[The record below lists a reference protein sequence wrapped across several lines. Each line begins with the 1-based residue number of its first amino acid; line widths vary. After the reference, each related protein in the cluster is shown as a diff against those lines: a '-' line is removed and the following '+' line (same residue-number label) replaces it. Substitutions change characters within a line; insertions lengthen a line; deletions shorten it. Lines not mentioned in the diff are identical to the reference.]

1 MPFCPNCRYE
11 YKPEIW
17 KCPDCGV
24 RLVDELKEE
33 EPATGVEEESA
44 HSTEEECPQDTE
56 SESAKGP
63 DFVRLRSLPSR
74 VYAEM
79 LQEALRRNGIISFI
93 KDDDIDAWG
102 KSCTTSP
109 LEVAIWVPEDR
120 VERCEEIADQMLD
133 HI

>member
-11 YKPEIW
+11 YKPEIS
-17 KCPDCGV
+17 KCPDCGA

-33 EPATGVEEESA
+33 EPAASVQEEPTQSI
-44 HSTEEECPQDTE
+44 EEECSRDMERQ
-56 SESAKGP
+56 SARGT